1 MGSLVQA
8 NCNRCNFSKDLQLGA
23 GRRTF
28 KETAMW
34 PVWCTACGNLSVA
47 NHKKPSLVCAE
58 CGSNDVKRSEDPE
71 VWSGDGQSSAAL
83 TWSLGTEK
91 GEPIERN
98 WFERLLGRP
107 PKYRIKYIDLRLTD
121 GTYLC
126 PSCKKF
132 SLRFQLIGLF
142 D

>member
-34 PVWCTACGNLSVA
+34 PVWCNACGNLSV
-47 NHKKPSLVCAE
+47 
-58 CGSNDVKRSEDPE
+58 
-71 VWSGDGQSSAAL
+71 AL

-107 PKYRIKYIDLRLTD
+107 VKYRIKYIDLRLTD